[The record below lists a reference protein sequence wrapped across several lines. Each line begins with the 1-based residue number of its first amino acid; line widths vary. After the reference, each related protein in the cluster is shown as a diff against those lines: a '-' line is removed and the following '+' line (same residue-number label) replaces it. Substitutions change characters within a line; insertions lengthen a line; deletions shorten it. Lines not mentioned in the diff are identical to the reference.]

1 MLYKQYFPMMNIDIV
16 PNTFLPN
23 DTSHLKEMKTN
34 YCFGRQPRHITWQT
48 IMKPWT
54 KWKI

>member
-1 MLYKQYFPMMNIDIV
+1 MNLVQTVLPHVEHDIV

-23 DTSHLKEMKTN
+23 GTSHSKGMKTN

-48 IMKPWT
+48 IMKPWME
-54 KWKI
+54 